1 MDWRRADLLEV
12 IDLSERQV
20 VKLFKDGIVIPS
32 VKVPSNRGSEALYS
46 DEDLLLLL
54 VIEILANM
62 FGRVRLDLARAAQRA
77 MSKGAGR
84 GEILVL
90 EAAGG
95 GYLAAPEIVASEL
108 AEARG
113 RILVSI
119 DVVQAELDDRIRRQG
134 RRAA

>member
-1 MDWRRADLLEV
+1 
-12 IDLSERQV
+12 
-20 VKLFKDGIVIPS
+20 
-32 VKVPSNRGSEALYS
+32 
-46 DEDLLLLL
+46 L